1 MVIITQIELLNSLK
15 EYLKEK
21 TKNLILTARA
31 EKNSLQEAKKPP
43 FIFIGDLP
51 QLNERTTRVPY
62 ILIKLVQGKDELDES
77 TCNIRIIAVTYNRN
91 NDECYMECLNV
102 IEKIR
107 ENLLKDV
114 VVGERF
120 LCRKPLEY
128 LIYEDDIKPYC
139 IGELM
144 TVWEIPQV
152 MREVDF

>member
-1 MVIITQIELLNSLK
+1 MIIITQIEMLNSLK

-21 TKNLILTARA
+21 TKNLILTARV
-31 EKNSLQEAKKPP
+31 EKNSLQEAKRPP

-51 QLNERTTRVPY
+51 QPDERTTRVPY
-62 ILIKLVQGKDELDES
+62 IIIKLVQGKDELNES
-77 TCNIRIIAVTYNRN
+77 TCNVRIIAVTYNKN

-114 VVGERF
+114 VVCERF
-120 LCRKPLEY
+120 SCRKPLEY
-128 LIYEDDIKPYC
+128 LIYEDDIQPYC

-144 TVWEIPQV
+144 TVWEMPQII
-152 MREVDF
+152 REVDF